1 MWEEDPRWQQAQY
14 RLFLIVIGVFL
25 VGANL
30 YALVQWDWEVFFPL
44 WIAIGAWL
52 AMLVGYA
59 LVARLIGEICRRV
72 WGQADRIP
80 GPKVQITDTDGT
92 KQDSR

>member
-14 RLFLIVIGVFL
+14 RLFLILVGVCL
-25 VGANL
+25 VGANV
-30 YALVQWDWEVFFPL
+30 YAPVQWDREDFLQL

-72 WGQADRIP
+72 WGRSDLPP
-80 GPKVQITDTDGT
+80 GATRPANDTG
-92 KQDSR
+92 QSE